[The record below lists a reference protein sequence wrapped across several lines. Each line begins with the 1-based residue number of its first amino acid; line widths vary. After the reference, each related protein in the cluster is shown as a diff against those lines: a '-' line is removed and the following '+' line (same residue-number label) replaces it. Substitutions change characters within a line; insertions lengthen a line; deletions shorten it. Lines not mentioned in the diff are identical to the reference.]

1 MLFYPMLQMV
11 TEMMTIKGIFFPV
24 HFSLCLER
32 AADMGEGRLF
42 VFGAP

>member
-1 MLFYPMLQMV
+1 MLRMV